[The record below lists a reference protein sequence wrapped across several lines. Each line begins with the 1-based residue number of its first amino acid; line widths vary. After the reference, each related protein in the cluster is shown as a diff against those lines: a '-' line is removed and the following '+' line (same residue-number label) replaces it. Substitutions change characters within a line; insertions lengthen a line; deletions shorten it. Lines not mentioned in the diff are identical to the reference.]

1 MIGPTKTSAFV
12 FVLCNTHR
20 RRPRSKP
27 CLSDDDLL
35 STEVQPRFSSVVTIL
50 VHLRIRHNRL
60 PRRKFF
66 KSLFTVEHALVPA
79 RSRSPDSP
87 AQPEAIDGP
96 FEWKTRWG
104 FRGLSRDY
112 RIQNHRVVP
121 GRSKFH
127 FSLYAYDSQCCSFFL
142 SYPICNKSGTVVP
155 EKKDA

>member
-1 MIGPTKTSAFV
+1 MIGPTKTSGFV

-35 STEVQPRFSSVVTIL
+35 RTEVQPRFSSVVTIL

-79 RSRSPDSP
+79 RSRGPDSP

-96 FEWKTRWG
+96 FEWKTRG
-104 FRGLSRDY
+104 ALGVCHVTIGY
-112 RIQNHRVVP
+112 RTIVSFLGDQNSISH
-121 GRSKFH
+121 
-127 FSLYAYDSQCCSFFL
+127 
-142 SYPICNKSGTVVP
+142 
-155 EKKDA
+155 